1 MKFDLSIKT
10 PVPQAL
16 ILPGALVK
24 RETESLLSAFYVG
37 EDGGF
42 VEGLPSILKAA
53 VSIYMVACLLL
64 ELSQHLQGKLPLVG
78 GLGRDDLQVLGV
90 EEGLVLFRLPLA

>member
-1 MKFDLSIKT
+1 MKFDRSIKT

-16 ILPGALVK
+16 ILPRALVK
-24 RETESLLSAFYVG
+24 REAKSFLSAFHVR

-53 VSIYMVACLLL
+53 VSIYMVTCLLL
-64 ELSQHLQGKLPLVG
+64 ELSQHLQGELPLVG
-78 GLGRDDLQVLGV
+78 GLGGDDLQVLGV
-90 EEGLVLFRLPLA
+90 EEGLVLFRLHLC